1 VQDYHG
7 WTGTG
12 HRQSL
17 ARPGRGQVPPWFHA
31 STEVM
36 PMPDFITLLTND
48 HRRVE
53 ELFKQFDETG
63 DPQVALEV
71 CLQLSVHSM
80 VEEEM
85 LYGLYSAKVDNAGAA
100 EARAEHQEA
109 KDLILAL
116 EGMDPAGD
124 DFVTTMTRLKTSVLH
139 HVDEEENQMFPKIL
153 AAIPDTAATLG
164 DEMAARRVEV
174 EAQVRA
180 DRSVGMAPSTTSQK
194 PTASP
199 EAGW

>member
-1 VQDYHG
+1 
-7 WTGTG
+7 
-12 HRQSL
+12 
-17 ARPGRGQVPPWFHA
+17 
-31 STEVM
+31 
-36 PMPDFITLLTND
+36 MPDFITLLTQD

-63 DPQVALEV
+63 DVSIAWQV
-71 CLQLSVHSM
+71 CLELSVHSM

-116 EGMDPAGD
+116 EGMDPASD
-124 DFVTTMTRLKTSVLH
+124 EFVVTMTKLKTSVLH
-139 HVDEEENQMFPKIL
+139 HVDEEENEMFPKIL
-153 AAIPDTAATLG
+153 QALPDTAAMLG

-174 EAQVRA
+174 EAQMRS

-199 EAGW
+199 EPGW